1 MKKNLPAA
9 RAHSHR
15 ALRAQLASL
24 ASLSAPRARV
34 FRISRFALDRICT
47 SRFALDNI
55 CTSRSALGFKFTSR
69 CALGLWTSLQLFI
82 ELLKL
87 KSRMSPAVFD
97 DCEFSF
103 VKASPALTN
112 TFSSC
117 VSCYALDQN
126 SFLSKLFFVSRF

>member
-1 MKKNLPAA
+1 MEEKRSINEQMASFVKKFA
-9 RAHSHR
+9 RCAGTFSSR
-15 ALRAQLASL
+15 ASL

-34 FRISRFALDRICT
+34 FRI